1 MVVAQ
6 QQTATWRPA
15 SVRPDDD
22 LFVGLAAE
30 VGAQCAPR
38 AAAHDHD
45 NTFVAE
51 NYALLR
57 DAGYTRLAIPK
68 ELGGLGA
75 TMRQVCY
82 AQAELAKYCGATAL
96 AINMHI
102 YVTLVTTY
110 RWRHGAAETAG
121 LLRSIANDG
130 AILMT
135 SGGSDGIWPSTV
147 AKRSKVAIAS
157 LGARSFAARRLPH
170 DADDLRCV

>member
-15 SVRPDDD
+15 PVRPDDD

-30 VGAQCAPR
+30 VGAQCAPF
-38 AAAHDHD
+38 AAAHDRD

-68 ELGGLGA
+68 EMGGLGA

-82 AQAELAKYCGATAL
+82 AQAELAKYKV
-96 AINMHI
+96 I
-102 YVTLVTTY
+102 
-110 RWRHGAAETAG
+110 
-121 LLRSIANDG
+121 
-130 AILMT
+130 
-135 SGGSDGIWPSTV
+135 SDGFDAKSDV
-147 AKRSKVAIAS
+147 ATHEAEISVTQ
-157 LGARSFAARRLPH
+157 
-170 DADDLRCV
+170 